1 MMTTN
6 GIAKHVGNIIATMT
20 KREQTRDLYQE
31 VIEEMETDHLHVLIQ
46 KAFVKGNYLI
56 VINKAGREIRVS
68 FDQVPALKHKLKF
81 RDRLYFEIQ
90 YNGSCLYWKAADIHL
105 DFESLLYYVD
115 EAFRAKVDQESAN
128 RFKEYGAAIRRVRLA
143 RRVGIDCITGIKTED
158 VQDIE
163 SGELRPETIALTRY
177 ADALGLE
184 LNEFLNEVAVEATSF
199 KNCWSCDSRGGMLCA
214 IHGSLQDVEIMA
226 FTNCPDWHERRV
238 YEQD

>member
-46 KAFVKGNYLI
+46 KAFIKGNYLI
-56 VINKAGREIRVS
+56 VTNKAGREIRVS

-81 RDRLYFEIQ
+81 CDRLYFEIQ
-90 YNGSCLYWKAADIHL
+90 DNGSCLYWESADIHL

-115 EAFRAKVDQESAN
+115 KEFRAKVDQESAS
-128 RFKEYGAAIRRVRLA
+128 RFKAYGKAIAKVRTA
-143 RRVGIDCITGIKTED
+143 YDIPVDGITGIKAED

-163 SGELRPETIALTRY
+163 SGELRPETIALACY

-184 LNEFLNEVAVEATSF
+184 LNEFLNKVASGEMEEWL
-199 KNCWSCDSRGGMLCA
+199 NL
-214 IHGSLQDVEIMA
+214 
-226 FTNCPDWHERRV
+226 
-238 YEQD
+238 

>member
-6 GIAKHVGNIIATMT
+6 GLFKHVGNIIATMT

-56 VINKAGREIRVS
+56 VINKAGREIRVP
-68 FDQVPALKHKLKF
+68 FDQLPAIKF
-81 RDRLYFEIQ
+81 RDRLNLEIQ

-105 DFESLLYYVD
+105 DFESLLYFVD
-115 EAFRAKVDQESAN
+115 DNFRAKVAK
-128 RFKEYGAAIRRVRLA
+128 RFQEYGAAIRRVRLA
-143 RRVGIDCITGIKTED
+143 RRVGIDCITGIKAED

-184 LNEFLNEVAVEATSF
+184 LNEFLNEVAVEATPF

-214 IHGSLQDVEIMA
+214 IHGSLEDVEIMA
-226 FTNCPDWHERRV
+226 PTSCPDWHERRG